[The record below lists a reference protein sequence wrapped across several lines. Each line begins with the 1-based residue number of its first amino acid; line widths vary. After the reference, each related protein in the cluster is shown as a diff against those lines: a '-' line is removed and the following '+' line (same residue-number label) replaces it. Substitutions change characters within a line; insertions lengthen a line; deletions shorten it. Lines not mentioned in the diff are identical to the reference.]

1 MNELPETLTMEDL
14 AFLPEL
20 EDLSREELQA
30 LLEKLDELYDSV
42 DAEEPDEESEAY
54 DEWLED
60 LEEIDDWRDAV
71 QEELDSR
78 RNGITDE
85 THPGESP
92 IKQHPHIP
100 LY

>member
-14 AFLPEL
+14 AFFLYL

-71 QEELDSR
+71 QEELD
-78 RNGITDE
+78 G
-85 THPGESP
+85 
-92 IKQHPHIP
+92 
-100 LY
+100 